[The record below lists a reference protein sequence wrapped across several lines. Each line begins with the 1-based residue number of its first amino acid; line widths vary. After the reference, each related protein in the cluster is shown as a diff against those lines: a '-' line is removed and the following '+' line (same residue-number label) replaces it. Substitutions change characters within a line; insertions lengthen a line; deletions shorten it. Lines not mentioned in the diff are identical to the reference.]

1 MVMKK
6 LFRSKSDAKVAGIC
20 GGIGEMLN
28 VDPTLVRLIAVL
40 LALLTVILPFVVVYI
55 IGWIIVPE
63 RAAQNTHVK
72 DPE

>member
-1 MVMKK
+1 MDK

-40 LALLTVILPFVVVYI
+40 LALLTVIMPFVIVYI
-55 IGWIIVPE
+55 VGWIIIPDK
-63 RAAQNTHVK
+63 AGQNAHVK